1 MKKLSHLLLLPIA
14 LLAITGCNNGKQKT
28 NKEVVDEIINSPA
41 LLMHDVE
48 TTGSSNLI
56 PSNTKF
62 SIRDGYS
69 YLGMSS
75 YEEYQDAKF
84 VWSFDKADKWT
95 VAESKASGDY
105 QLLTP
110 ESDLYVKGDVDPS
123 YDTVLT
129 LTVSYK
135 EESATVSWRAH
146 YTANRIIQISLP
158 ELRNKIKK
166 KQANIGNV
174 YELYAYVTN
183 WFNNPNTGLFIQ
195 DGESALCIYDDKK
208 TDLPATLVKNG
219 LAKGNIIRTVG
230 HYDVTGGLTRFIPS
244 ELEVVETAPFDLEE
258 PTKVEVTAEN
268 YSIAGLNGQDSRLGI
283 ANDLVFKTVYNVS
296 KKEVTDLDKLKAGTS
311 FFIGFEAT
319 DAQDQ
324 KTEILF
330 NCNTYL
336 GKDLQNELIAM
347 VKTWTAD
354 VTKVSVDGLVYFS
367 VNYPYLIGF
376 SASCITVE

>member
-14 LLAITGCNNGKQKT
+14 LLAITGCNNSKKKT
-28 NKEVVDEIINSPA
+28 DKEIVDEIINSPA
-41 LLMHDVE
+41 LLMYDVE

-56 PSNTKF
+56 PGNTKF

-69 YLGMSS
+69 YLGISK
-75 YEEYQDAKF
+75 YEEYKDAKF
-84 VWSFDKADKWT
+84 VWSFDKTDKWT

-146 YTANRIIQISLP
+146 YTANRIIQLSLP
-158 ELRNKIKK
+158 ELRNQIKK

-174 YELYAYVTN
+174 YEIFAYVTN
-183 WFNNPNTGLFIQ
+183 WFENPNSGLFIQ
-195 DGESALCIYDDKK
+195 DGGSAICIYDEKK
-208 TDLPATLVKNG
+208 TGLPASLVEKG
-219 LAKGNIIRTVG
+219 LAKGNIVRTVG

-244 ELEVVETAPFDLEE
+244 ELEVVETTPFTLEE

-268 YSIAGLNGQDSRLGI
+268 YSIAGLNGEDSRLGV
-283 ANDLVFKTVYNVS
+283 ANNLVFKTVYNVS
-296 KKEVTDLDKLKAGTS
+296 KKEVTDLTKLKAGTS
-311 FFIGFEAT
+311 FFIGFEA
-319 DAQDQ
+319 AGEGEE
-324 KTEILF
+324 KAEILF

-336 GKDLQNELIAM
+336 GKTLQNEIIELL
-347 VKTWTAD
+347 KTWTAE
-354 VTKVSVDGLVYFS
+354 TTTVSVDGLVYFS

-376 SASCITVE
+376 SSSCFTVE